1 MKSTKRVILLATA
14 SLAAAFL
21 FSPGFAAP
29 AGTSPIS
36 QAYRE
41 RGKEAVDFQ
50 KVPPVKMFD
59 NLWYVGPG
67 YVSCYLIKTSAGAIL
82 IDASEEPDM
91 VAHVIDSIKKTGT
104 DLKDIKYILISH
116 GHLEF
121 LTQFDPEDRVVHWLQ
136 DFDRARPAY
145 LVTEYAKENVAVV
158 YRVADVVTEDGRP

>member
-1 MKSTKRVILLATA
+1 MKSTKRIILLATA

-21 FSPGFAAP
+21 FNPGFAAP
-29 AGTSPIS
+29 AGTSPLS

-82 IDASEEPDM
+82 IAASEEPGM
-91 VAHVIDSIKKTGT
+91 GAHWIDSIKKTGT
-104 DLKDIKYILISH
+104 DLKDIKYIPIS
-116 GHLEF
+116 
-121 LTQFDPEDRVVHWLQ
+121 
-136 DFDRARPAY
+136 PAHIHPWGGIRRI
-145 LVTEYAKENVAVV
+145 TAPS
-158 YRVADVVTEDGRP
+158 R